1 MPTIFLYGGSFCPP
15 GLHHKAI
22 IRKLANRL
30 GPDDR
35 LIVIPCGPRP
45 DKETT
50 NDLSLAFRAA
60 LCDLAFGRIPR
71 VEIDLTDLEHSV
83 FTRSFDID
91 KRYRALYPNHEII
104 HVIGADIIA
113 GGARGQSEIHR
124 TWFRGQ
130 EVWNELQFLVHMRHG
145 VECVPEDLPPHH
157 TIIEPTLRG
166 SSSEIRERIF
176 KHQSIEALVS
186 PAVAAL
192 IERHQLLTG
201 RILRGPAKFNEAL
214 RPLIAADDRN
224 ENAVMIAKRL
234 SKVFQTPVGEHNC
247 IIVIGGDG
255 FMLHTIR
262 RLWRDH
268 VPFLG
273 LNRGTK
279 GFLLNDFDETT
290 IADRLQSCLELK
302 TYTESLLYVEAESV
316 DGTQSNM
323 LAFND
328 AWVDRL
334 SGQTIWTR
342 VLMNGEVKFD
352 PIMSDVMLV
361 STAAG
366 STGYAYRMGGS
377 RLIPGT
383 QMLQLVGSCVC
394 SHHWKNEPLPIDTH
408 IRFEAMSKD
417 KRPMRGFCDGVPLG
431 ELNSMSIR
439 RSTTATAELAFF
451 PETDLQ
457 RRISEL

>member
-1 MPTIFLYGGSFCPP
+1 MPKIFLYGGSFNPP
-15 GLHHKAI
+15 GLHHEAI
-22 IRKLANRL
+22 VQKLASKL

-35 LIVIPCGPRP
+35 LIVLPCGPRP

-50 NDLSLAFRAA
+50 NDLSLASRAA

-71 VEIDLTDLEHSV
+71 VEIDLTDLEQSV

-91 KRYRALYPNHEII
+91 QRYRALYPNHEIC
-104 HVIGADIIA
+104 HVIGADIVA
-113 GGARGQSEIHR
+113 GGAHGLSEIHR
-124 TWFRGQ
+124 TWFCGQ
-130 EVWNELQFLVHMRHG
+130 EVWNTLHFLVHMRHG
-145 VECVPEDLPPHH
+145 IECVPEDLPPHH

-176 KHQSIEALVS
+176 RHQSIDDLVS
-186 PAVAAL
+186 PAIGQYIA
-192 IERHQLLTG
+192 RHQLFTG
-201 RILRGPAKFNEAL
+201 RIMRGPAEFQETL
-214 RPLIAADDRN
+214 RPLVVANDRN
-224 ENAVMIAKRL
+224 ESTVAIGKRL
-234 SKVFQTPVGEHNC
+234 SDAFQTPIGEHNC
-247 IIVIGGDG
+247 IVVIGGDG

-279 GFLLNDFDETT
+279 GFLLNDFDETK
-290 IADRLQSCLELK
+290 IVDQLQSHLELK
-302 TYTESLLYVEAESV
+302 TYTESLLYIEAESV

-352 PIMSDVMLV
+352 PIMSDIMLV
-361 STAAG
+361 STAA
-366 STGYAYRMGGS
+366 
-377 RLIPGT
+377 
-383 QMLQLVGSCVC
+383 
-394 SHHWKNEPLPIDTH
+394 
-408 IRFEAMSKD
+408 
-417 KRPMRGFCDGVPLG
+417 
-431 ELNSMSIR
+431 
-439 RSTTATAELAFF
+439 
-451 PETDLQ
+451 
-457 RRISEL
+457 